1 MKRVVKNFVLFIAS
15 TSITGL
21 LLLTA
26 LATTLRLTLA
36 NPEVVKSWL
45 RDSNFYSS
53 LVRETAASISYT
65 QPNEEG
71 AVSITTNDIVAS
83 AQDAFSSSNLAT
95 KSEVVIDAFYAWLK
109 GETTSPQF
117 SFDISNEKAI
127 MAESL
132 AVRVARQVS
141 ELPECPVSGRFSAQA
156 FDIFSS
162 DCRPAGVDLSGAFVA
177 FQQEIFDSKDIL
189 PQTTYNGSDLSIT
202 QNGRSVPIGE
212 AFAWAPSV
220 YRFVMWAP
228 LFAGVISL
236 LMIVVLIALSS
247 KRRKGLRRVATV
259 LVLSGVGLILSGVL
273 ARPVFSSFN
282 EVVGEQAIVQNVVDP
297 LLAQINASIG
307 RYLIIFG
314 ASYTV
319 MALFLFAA
327 LILTRQKKQKKFTKS
342 PEAIPELHKHLF
354 TDDVTQIAPQS
365 SEPIALESDTQVV
378 SPVQNQ
384 TAEQPAIHSSEVTQE
399 TTQPGVTMPSAP
411 VQNNV
416 NIVVPQQIHQPD
428 EQPIEPAQ
436 VPQDTVPQMHPTP
449 TATPITVAQPQS
461 APATQSVPAPQ
472 VAPLAQRPAQAP
484 QRPVT
489 RRLVQG

>member
-15 TSITGL
+15 TSLTGL

-26 LATTLRLTLA
+26 IATTLRLTLA

-117 SFDISNEKAI
+117 SFDITNEKAI

-162 DCRPAGVDLSGAFVA
+162 DCRPAGVDLSGALVA
-177 FQQEIFDSKDIL
+177 FRDELFDSKDIL
-189 PQTTYNGSDLSIT
+189 PQTTFSGSDLSVT

-220 YRFVMWAP
+220 YRLVMWAP

-236 LMIVVLIALSS
+236 LSIVVLIALSS
-247 KRRKGLRRVATV
+247 KRRKGLRRVATI
-259 LVLSGVGLILSGVL
+259 LVLSGTGLILSGVL
-273 ARPVFSSFN
+273 ARPVFGSLN

-297 LLAQINASIG
+297 LIAQINSSVS
-307 RYLIIFG
+307 RYVIIFG
-314 ASYTV
+314 ASYTAI
-319 MALFLFAA
+319 ALLLFAA

-354 TDDVTQIAPQS
+354 TDDVTQIAPQHP

-384 TAEQPAIHSSEVTQE
+384 TAEQPAIQSSEATQE
-399 TTQPGVTMPSAP
+399 IVQPTIMPSAP
-411 VQNNV
+411 VQNTVNNV
-416 NIVVPQQIHQPD
+416 APQQISQPT
-428 EQPIEPAQ
+428 EQPIEPVQ
-436 VPQDTVPQMHPTP
+436 VPLDTVPQMPPTP
-449 TATPITVAQPQS
+449 TAVPITVAQPQTVQ
-461 APATQSVPAPQ
+461 APQPVPAPQ
-472 VAPLAQRPAQAP
+472 VAPLAQRPVQTP